1 MQKETITLSGAVSS
15 WLGSNSEQNKPRETI
30 YSLRLQISRT
40 SVEHNNIAET
50 LP

>member
-1 MQKETITLSGAVSS
+1 MQREIITLSGAVNS

-30 YSLRLQISRT
+30 YRYTYRFTHVCPTQQYR
-40 SVEHNNIAET
+40 ET